1 MYSIRY
7 RDEAGFVA
15 AAELAALAAE
25 IGCHP
30 ATLAVAWVGSH
41 PGVTAPLIGGRTLEQ
56 LGASL
61 AAADFEL
68 DDELRRRITA
78 LTPDPPPATDRSE
91 EVAGG

>member
-1 MYSIRY
+1 M
-7 RDEAGFVA
+7 
-15 AAELAALAAE
+15 
-25 IGCHP
+25 
-30 ATLAVAWVGSH
+30 
-41 PGVTAPLIGGRTLEQ
+41 TAPLIGGRSLDQ
-56 LGASL
+56 LRPSL

>member
-1 MYSIRY
+1 MWRVGG
-7 RDEAGFVA
+7 GFGA
-15 AAELAALAAE
+15 AQ
-25 IGCHP
+25 
-30 ATLAVAWVGSH
+30 
-41 PGVTAPLIGGRTLEQ
+41 RTIMGTQ
-56 LGASL
+56 LSSL